1 MPAAMLAAS
10 PSVIAASPGSHA
22 IPDALQQLLHLIEEQ
37 GNMNPRASEDLYR
50 LKADLES
57 RWQIA
62 SSEGH
67 TSSTTL
73 YEVLEYG
80 WTECRRIAA

>member
-1 MPAAMLAAS
+1 MSAATLAATL
-10 PSVIAASPGSHA
+10 SVIAASPGRHTV
-22 IPDALQQLLHLIEEQ
+22 PDALQQLLHMLEEQ
-37 GNMNPRASEDLYR
+37 RNRNPRSSEDLYR

-57 RWQIA
+57 RWRIA

-67 TSSTTL
+67 ASSTTL

>member
-1 MPAAMLAAS
+1 MSVATLAATL
-10 PSVIAASPGSHA
+10 SVIAASPGSHA
-22 IPDALQQLLHLIEEQ
+22 IPDALQQLLHMLEEQ
-37 GNMNPRASEDLYR
+37 RNRNPRASEDLYR

-57 RWQIA
+57 RWRIA

-67 TSSTTL
+67 ASSTTL